1 MGGTRRNQQFSEEM
15 MGNLTPLPVRLNG
28 PILGARAESAGELL
42 MGAPAKPRS
51 A

>member
-28 PILGARAESAGELL
+28 PILGAWGQERRRASY
-42 MGAPAKPRS
+42 GALS
-51 A
+51 